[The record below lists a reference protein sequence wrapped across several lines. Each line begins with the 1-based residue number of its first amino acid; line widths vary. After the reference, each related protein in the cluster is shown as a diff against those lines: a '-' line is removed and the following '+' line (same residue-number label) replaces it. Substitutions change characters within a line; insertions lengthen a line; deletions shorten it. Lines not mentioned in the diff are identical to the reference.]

1 MHFWRFQEVP
11 PLWMQSDFSW
21 THRSV
26 NMKSIVLWREKKKAI
41 ISSLTHNRCYISWT
55 RTSHNEMEF
64 LNETILFR
72 LLRSSRVRNL
82 RKLSRKVNTLSKE
95 KTIAEINFAKL
106 IYNKFL
112 CNRVLM
118 VLANWKAMR
127 YFLTR
132 EFLSNSFIILP
143 LGGGQEL

>member
-1 MHFWRFQEVP
+1 
-11 PLWMQSDFSW
+11 
-21 THRSV
+21 
-26 NMKSIVLWREKKKAI
+26 
-41 ISSLTHNRCYISWT
+41 
-55 RTSHNEMEF
+55 MEF
-64 LNETILFR
+64 LNETSILFR

-82 RKLSRKVNTLSKE
+82 LKLSRKVNTLSKE

-106 IYNKFL
+106 IYNKIL
-112 CNRVLM
+112 CNSVLM

-132 EFLSNSFIILP
+132 ESLSNSFIILP

>member
-1 MHFWRFQEVP
+1 MDTIGFF
-11 PLWMQSDFSW
+11 SD
-21 THRSV
+21 T
-26 NMKSIVLWREKKKAI
+26 SIGKHEIDSFMTRKKKAI

-64 LNETILFR
+64 LNETSILFR

-106 IYNKFL
+106 IYNKIL
-112 CNRVLM
+112 CNSVLM